1 MSHFNFSQVI
11 TADYLSSLSL
21 LNSKHLSIEPGHF
34 QCTLFIYL
42 SFMQTGKY
50 LFHLLKVLEISN
62 VFLQRK
68 ERKSPHRDA
77 FETGTLWLL
86 LPVQWHQSFLLLKK
100 SARGIHD
107 FIEVS
112 WSLAQGFWPYLF
124 STSTASHGVLQW
136 AECTGEFVVGFL
148 CPHSTLLGPSASQGL
163 GCCATCTFNYQLSV
177 MKRN

>member
-1 MSHFNFSQVI
+1 MSHFNFSRVI

-68 ERKSPHRDA
+68 ERKSPHREA
-77 FETGTLWLL
+77 LETGALWLL

-100 SARGIHD
+100 SARGIYD
-107 FIEVS
+107 FIEVCLGVWHRAFDPTCS
-112 WSLAQGFWPYLF
+112 PPAQLAMVCCNELNARVSLWLAF
-124 STSTASHGVLQW
+124 SVLTAHCW
-136 AECTGEFVVGFL
+136 D
-148 CPHSTLLGPSASQGL
+148 LLAHR
-163 GCCATCTFNYQLSV
+163 A
-177 MKRN
+177 